1 VKRGT
6 FGYARGVEYVFGDIT
21 VACSNVDRV
30 VFPEDG
36 ITKGEV
42 IAYYHD
48 VAALMVPELR
58 GRPLTVVRYTKGID
72 RGGFFQKHYQK
83 HFPAWLDRVAA
94 GTRTIVEY
102 PIVDDPAGVVYMAN
116 QGALEFHVWTTRK
129 DGLDRPDLLVFDLDP
144 PDGRFDLARR
154 AAGLVRGLLDELGLP
169 AFVKLTGGKGL
180 HVVAPL
186 DAGATFERSET
197 GGGDPDGSAGGAG
210 RRAPRGIDEVGELA
224 VRSGALLCRR
234 HPDLLTMEFYKKD
247 RRGRLFVDV
256 MRNAI
261 GATLVAPYSLRGR
274 PGAPVSAPIAWSEL
288 DDPALCADGLRLRDV
303 RARLDR
309 RGDPWHALRA
319 RAGVVSAARRALA
332 ALAGGENLAPG

>member
-1 VKRGT
+1 VKRGA
-6 FGYARGVEYVFGDIT
+6 FGYARGVEYAFGDIT

-42 IAYYHD
+42 IAYYRD
-48 VAALMVPELR
+48 VAALIVPELR
-58 GRPLTVVRYTKGID
+58 GRPLTVVRYTRGID

-94 GTRTIVEY
+94 GTKTVVEY
-102 PIVDDPAGVVYMAN
+102 PIVDSPAGLVYMAN
-116 QGALEFHVWTTRK
+116 QGAIELHVWTSRK
-129 DGLDRPDLLVFDLDP
+129 DELHRPDLLVFDLDPPEGPPEGP

-154 AAGLVRGLLDELGLP
+154 AAGLVRGLLDQLGLP

-186 DAGATFERSET
+186 DDGATFH
-197 GGGDPDGSAGGAG
+197 
-210 RRAPRGIDEVGELA
+210 EVGELA
-224 VRSGALLCRR
+224 IRSGALLCRR

-288 DDPALCADGLRLRDV
+288 DDPALCAGGIRLRDF

-332 ALAGGENLAPG
+332 ALDDGENLAPG

>member
-1 VKRGT
+1 
-6 FGYARGVEYVFGDIT
+6 VEYVFGDIT
-21 VACSNVDRV
+21 IACSNVDRV

-42 IAYYHD
+42 IAYYGD
-48 VAALMVPELR
+48 VAALLVPELR

-94 GTRTIVEY
+94 GTKTVVEY
-102 PIVDDPAGVVYMAN
+102 PIVDSAAGVVYLAN
-116 QGALEFHVWTTRK
+116 QGAIELHVWTSRK
-129 DGLDRPDLLVFDLDP
+129 DALHRPDLLVFDLDP
-144 PDGRFDLARR
+144 PEGRFDLARC
-154 AAGLVRGLLDELGLP
+154 AAQLVRTVLEQLGLP

-186 DAGATFERSET
+186 DDDAGFE
-197 GGGDPDGSAGGAG
+197 
-210 RRAPRGIDEVGELA
+210 EVGELA
-224 VRSGALLCRR
+224 VRIGALLCRR
-234 HPDLLTMEFYKKD
+234 HPELLTMEFYKKD

-288 DDPALCADGLRLRDV
+288 DDPALCADGVRLRDL

-332 ALAGGENLAPG
+332 ALPDAGNLAPG

>member
-1 VKRGT
+1 VK
-6 FGYARGVEYVFGDIT
+6 YAFGDIT
-21 VACSNVDRV
+21 IACSNVDRV
-30 VFPEDG
+30 VFPEHG

-42 IAYYHD
+42 IAYYGD

-94 GTRTIVEY
+94 GTKTVVEY
-102 PIVDDPAGVVYMAN
+102 PIVDTPAGVVYMAN
-116 QGALEFHVWTTRK
+116 QGAIELHVWTSRK
-129 DGLDRPDLLVFDLDP
+129 DALHRPDLLVFDLDP
-144 PDGRFDLARR
+144 PEGPPEGRPEGRPEARFDLARR
-154 AAGLVRGLLDELGLP
+154 AARLVRELLEQLGLP

-180 HVVAPL
+180 HVVTPL
-186 DAGATFERSET
+186 DDGAAF
-197 GGGDPDGSAGGAG
+197 
-210 RRAPRGIDEVGELA
+210 DEVGELA
-224 VRSGALLCRR
+224 IQIGALLCRR

-274 PGAPVSAPIAWSEL
+274 PGAPVSVPIAWSEL
-288 DDPALCADGLRLRDV
+288 DDPALCADGIRLRDV

-319 RAGVVSAARRALA
+319 RAGVVSAARRTLA
-332 ALAGGENLAPG
+332 ALTDAENLAPG

>member
-1 VKRGT
+1 
-6 FGYARGVEYVFGDIT
+6 VEYVLDDIT
-21 VACSNVDRV
+21 IACSNVERV
-30 VFPEDG
+30 VFPGDG

-48 VAALMVPELR
+48 VAALMVPELC
-58 GRPLTVVRYTKGID
+58 GRPLTIVRYTKGID
-72 RGGFFQKHYQK
+72 RGGFYQKHYQK

-94 GTRTIVEY
+94 GTKTIVEY
-102 PIVDDPAGVVYMAN
+102 PVVDRAAGVVYLAN
-116 QGALEFHVWTTRK
+116 QGAIEFHVWTSRK
-129 DGLDRPDLLVFDLDP
+129 DDLQRPDLLVFDLDP

-154 AAGLVRGLLDELGLP
+154 AALEVRAVLEQLELP

-186 DAGATFERSET
+186 DDGATFE
-197 GGGDPDGSAGGAG
+197 A
-210 RRAPRGIDEVGELA
+210 VGELA
-224 VRSGALLCRR
+224 TRIGALLCRR
-234 HPDLLTMEFYKKD
+234 HPDVMTMEFYKKD

-274 PGAPVSAPIAWSEL
+274 PGAPVSAPIAWREL
-288 DDPALCADGLRLRDV
+288 EDPALCADAIRLRDV
-303 RARLDR
+303 RAWLDR

-319 RAGVVSAARRALA
+319 SAGSAHAARGALA
-332 ALAGGENLAPG
+332 ELTAGENLAPG

>member
-1 VKRGT
+1 VKRGA
-6 FGYARGVEYVFGDIT
+6 FGYARGVEYAFGDIT

-42 IAYYHD
+42 IAYYRD
-48 VAALMVPELR
+48 VAALIVPELR
-58 GRPLTVVRYTKGID
+58 GRPLTVVRYTRGID

-94 GTRTIVEY
+94 GTKTVVEY
-102 PIVDDPAGVVYMAN
+102 PIVDSPAGLVYMAN
-116 QGALEFHVWTTRK
+116 QGAIELHVWTSRK
-129 DGLDRPDLLVFDLDP
+129 DELHRPDLLVFDLDPPEGP

-154 AAGLVRGLLDELGLP
+154 AAGVVRGLLDQLGLP

-186 DAGATFERSET
+186 DDGATFH
-197 GGGDPDGSAGGAG
+197 
-210 RRAPRGIDEVGELA
+210 EVGELA
-224 VRSGALLCRR
+224 IRSGALLCRR

-288 DDPALCADGLRLRDV
+288 DDPALCAGGIRLRDV

-332 ALAGGENLAPG
+332 ALDDGENLAPG

>member
-1 VKRGT
+1 VKRGA
-6 FGYARGVEYVFGDIT
+6 FGYARGVEYAFGDIT

-30 VFPEDG
+30 VFPDDG

-42 IAYYHD
+42 IAYYRD
-48 VAALMVPELR
+48 VAALIVPELR
-58 GRPLTVVRYTKGID
+58 GRPLTVVRYTRGID

-94 GTRTIVEY
+94 GTKTVVEY
-102 PIVDDPAGVVYMAN
+102 PIVDSPAGLVYMAN
-116 QGALEFHVWTTRK
+116 QGAIELHVWTSRK
-129 DGLDRPDLLVFDLDP
+129 DELHRPDLLVFDLDPPEGPPEGP

-154 AAGLVRGLLDELGLP
+154 AAGLVRGLLDQLGLP

-186 DAGATFERSET
+186 DDGATFH
-197 GGGDPDGSAGGAG
+197 
-210 RRAPRGIDEVGELA
+210 EVGELA
-224 VRSGALLCRR
+224 IRSGALLCRR

-288 DDPALCADGLRLRDV
+288 DDPALCAGGIRLRDV

-332 ALAGGENLAPG
+332 ALDDGENLAPG

>member
-1 VKRGT
+1 M
-6 FGYARGVEYVFGDIT
+6 FGDIT
-21 VACSNVDRV
+21 IACSNVDRV

-42 IAYYHD
+42 IAYYGD
-48 VAALMVPELR
+48 VAALIVPELH

-94 GTRTIVEY
+94 GARTVVEY
-102 PIVDDPAGVVYMAN
+102 PIVDSAAGVVYMAN
-116 QGALEFHVWTTRK
+116 QGAIELHVWTSRK
-129 DGLDRPDLLVFDLDP
+129 DALHRPDLLVFDLDP
-144 PDGRFDLARR
+144 PEGRFDLARR
-154 AAGLVRGLLDELGLP
+154 AAQMVRDLLEQLGLP
-169 AFVKLTGGKGL
+169 AFVKLTGGKGV

-186 DAGATFERSET
+186 DDGATFQ
-197 GGGDPDGSAGGAG
+197 DA
-210 RRAPRGIDEVGELA
+210 GELA
-224 VRSGALLCRR
+224 IRIGALLCRR

-288 DDPALCADGLRLRDV
+288 DDPALCADGIRLRDL

-319 RAGVVSAARRALA
+319 RAGVVSAAHRALA
-332 ALAGGENLAPG
+332 ALPDAENLAPG